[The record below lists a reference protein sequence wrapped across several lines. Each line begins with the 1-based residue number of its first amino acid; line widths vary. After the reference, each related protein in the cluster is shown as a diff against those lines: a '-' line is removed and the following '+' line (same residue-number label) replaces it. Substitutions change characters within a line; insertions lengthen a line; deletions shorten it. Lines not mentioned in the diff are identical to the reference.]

1 MIKKEEKQ
9 ELDEEEINF
18 SEIILKIRTERK
30 LTQKQLADKINVSD
44 RTISKWEKG
53 ITVPDLISLRNICDA
68 LEISPNTL
76 IKPKNSFKDRRY
88 KFKRKLEYIITFCL
102 KNIFVIGFIIVFFL
116 LLIYFLNNYNTTKI
130 YSMKYQ
136 SDNITIDKGYLINN
150 KIFNY
155 LVINGITLNKI
166 DYTPATVK
174 LELYTYYN
182 GDKYII
188 YESNNLD
195 NISLEEMKNS
205 ADILTHDALNS
216 MKRNL
221 NLNITVTN
229 AAGKEETYK
238 AAISLVD
245 RFSNNKLAY
254 ETLPNKPVYD
264 NAYLSFLNN
273 DHNTFDELFNIKD
286 YNKIKHQVI
295 TKKEVSNNKLKTLGF
310 TYDKDKDVYTKVD
323 DNGGKVKY
331 SNNPKVITYEKNN
344 KQHIFKI
351 KFCVDSGIAD
361 LHLFFK
367 KSDTITVYQ
376 YNISSN
382 DSNCIIG
389 NCKNYY
395 FEIDYIL
402 SIYKAIKA
410 TL

>member
-273 DHNTFDELFNIKD
+273 DHNTFDELLNIKD
-286 YNKIKHQVI
+286 YNKLKHQVI

-310 TYDKDKDVYTKVD
+310 TYDEDKDVYTKLD
-323 DNGGKVKY
+323 DDGGVVKY
-331 SNNPKVITYEKNN
+331 FRKINTLKYRLKKLKEQYYLSYYIDANKIDLNITNENGNPILFYKVILDKNVAVCSIN
-344 KQHIFKI
+344 
-351 KFCVDSGIAD
+351 
-361 LHLFFK
+361 
-367 KSDTITVYQ
+367 
-376 YNISSN
+376 
-382 DSNCIIG
+382 
-389 NCKNYY
+389 NCKIYY
-395 FEIDYIL
+395 SKIDYIL
-402 SIYKAIKA
+402 SIYKAIEA

>member
-286 YNKIKHQVI
+286 YNKLKHQVI
-295 TKKEVSNNKLKTLGF
+295 TKKEVSSNKLKTLGF
-310 TYDKDKDVYTKVD
+310 TYDEDKDVYTKLGD
-323 DNGGKVKY
+323 DGGVIEYLEKANALVYSKVKREY
-331 SNNPKVITYEKNN
+331 QLNVSYQQEYKRVNFNIIGKNN
-344 KQHIFKI
+344 RPIVIFNYYILNKE
-351 KFCVDSGIAD
+351 
-361 LHLFFK
+361 
-367 KSDTITVYQ
+367 YE
-376 YNISSN
+376 
-382 DSNCIIG
+382 CIIG

-395 FEIDYIL
+395 FEIEYIL
-402 SIYKAIKA
+402 SVYKAIEA

>member
-1 MIKKEEKQ
+1 
-9 ELDEEEINF
+9 
-18 SEIILKIRTERK
+18 
-30 LTQKQLADKINVSD
+30 
-44 RTISKWEKG
+44 
-53 ITVPDLISLRNICDA
+53 
-68 LEISPNTL
+68 
-76 IKPKNSFKDRRY
+76 
-88 KFKRKLEYIITFCL
+88 
-102 KNIFVIGFIIVFFL
+102 
-116 LLIYFLNNYNTTKI
+116 
-130 YSMKYQ
+130 MKYQ

-205 ADILTHDALNS
+205 ADILTRDALNS

-229 AAGKEETYK
+229 AVGKEETYK

-286 YNKIKHQVI
+286 YNKLKHQVI
-295 TKKEVSNNKLKTLGF
+295 TKKEISNNKLKTLGF
-310 TYDKDKDVYTKVD
+310 TYDEDKDVYTKVD
-323 DNGGKVKY
+323 DGGVIEY
-331 SNNPKVITYEKNN
+331 LNNQKILKYEKDN
-344 KQHIFKI
+344 KSFCFKT
-351 KFCVDSGIAD
+351 K
-361 LHLFFK
+361 H
-367 KSDTITVYQ
+367 
-376 YNISSN
+376 NISSDKIN
-382 DSNCIIG
+382 FHAFDKITNQIMIFNYYTLTNERECIIG
-389 NCKNYY
+389 NCENYY

-402 SIYKAIKA
+402 SIYKAIEA